1 MSFDVEMNE
10 IIFEQLGVE
19 KEKNIP
25 CVSFLDDLD
34 SKSYEAVEL
43 IMASGTGQKDI
54 VHQLKLSAST
64 L

>member
-1 MSFDVEMNE
+1 MPFDEKMNE
-10 IIFEQLGVE
+10 IIFEQLSVE
-19 KEKNIP
+19 KEKNVP

-34 SKSYEAVEL
+34 SKTFEAVEL

-54 VHQLKLSAST
+54 VRQLKLSAST